1 MENRTILIANTKT
14 QQRHEIQT
22 NATTLGELKA
32 QMVAQGI
39 DFSGMTFTEGLSKTQ
54 LMSDASLLPTNVMF
68 KGAPTNNLVML
79 LTNTQKNIA
88 SGAGT
93 RKEAYEALQQ
103 LGDRAKED
111 IKNIY
116 GRNFTQVS
124 TDKLWEYIDD
134 YTCDEED
141 EFDDEDELEE
151 EDASEN
157 ESTPSSSHPC
167 LVEWFYM
174 GLKSMLKKNMLYT
187 DDLEAITDLLT
198 ELIAREKETR
208 FEVSDEDINKM
219 IANL

>member
-1 MENRTILIANTKT
+1 METRTILIANTKT

-124 TDKLWEYIDD
+124 TDKLWVAKI
-134 YTCDEED
+134 
-141 EFDDEDELEE
+141 
-151 EDASEN
+151 SQII
-157 ESTPSSSHPC
+157 
-167 LVEWFYM
+167 
-174 GLKSMLKKNMLYT
+174 K
-187 DDLEAITDLLT
+187 DLP
-198 ELIAREKETR
+198 
-208 FEVSDEDINKM
+208 
-219 IANL
+219 NLF

>member
-39 DFSGMTFTEGLSKTQ
+39 DFFGMTFTEGLSKTQ

-134 YTCDEED
+134 YTCDE
-141 EFDDEDELEE
+141 DELEE
-151 EDASEN
+151 EDAPEK

-174 GLKSMLKKNMLYT
+174 GLKSMLRKNMLYT

>member
-151 EDASEN
+151 EDATEK

-174 GLKSMLKKNMLYT
+174 GLKSMLRKNMLYT